1 MDAMTL
7 LHERRS
13 MGKLAGPAPS
23 AEQLDAIYRAALRA
37 PDHKEM
43 TPYRFIEISGEGLD
57 RLGELFARSDYQANP
72 HIDDGSLDAARKK
85 PRRAPM
91 IIAVIARITP
101 DLPKVPPVEQII
113 SAGCAAH
120 AMLYAA
126 FAQGLGAMWRTGTY
140 AHDRTV
146 WRGLGLGEQEELIG
160 YLYLGQPGGRYPDA
174 PARNPADFVER
185 WS

>member
-7 LHERRS
+7 LHQRRS
-13 MGKLAGPAPS
+13 MGKLAAPAPT

-43 TPYRFIEISGEGLD
+43 TPYRFIEISGEGLV

-85 PRRAPM
+85 PKRAPM

-101 DLPKVPPVEQII
+101 DLPKVPPVEQLI

-140 AHDRTV
+140 AHDKAV
-146 WRGLGLGEQEELIG
+146 WRGLGLGEHEELIG
-160 YLYLGQPGGRYPDA
+160 YLYLGQVGGRYPDA
-174 PARNPADFVER
+174 PVRDPEEYLER
-185 WS
+185 WR